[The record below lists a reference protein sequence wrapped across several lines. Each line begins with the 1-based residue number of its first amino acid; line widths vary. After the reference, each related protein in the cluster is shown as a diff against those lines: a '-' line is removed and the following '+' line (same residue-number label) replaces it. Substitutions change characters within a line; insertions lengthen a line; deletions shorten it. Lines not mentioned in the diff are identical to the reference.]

1 MVAKEAKVE
10 EIQES
15 FEDCTLL
22 IKLLLEQYGIQAEM
36 HYVGCPEQ
44 EGEDEESSSSEE
56 EAEDEDEDDSNIA
69 EEGDRGNYVLR

>member
-15 FEDCTLL
+15 FEGLQGRLHTLDKTSL
-22 IKLLLEQYGIQAEM
+22 GALSIQAEM
-36 HYVGCPEQ
+36 HYVGYPDQ

-56 EAEDEDEDDSNIA
+56 EADDEDEDDSNIA
-69 EEGDRGNYVLR
+69 EEGD